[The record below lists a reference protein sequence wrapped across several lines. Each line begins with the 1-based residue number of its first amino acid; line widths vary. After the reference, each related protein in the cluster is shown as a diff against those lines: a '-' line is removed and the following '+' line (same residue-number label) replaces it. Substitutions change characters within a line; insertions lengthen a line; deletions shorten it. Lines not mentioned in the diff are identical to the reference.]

1 MLQRKSSYRLAAI
14 AAVTTVALVVI
25 GVPATAQGQG
35 DAREVTL
42 ELSVDDSG
50 GCHISVYPET
60 AVIWRGANQKLKKVV
75 WVATPNQDHGEL
87 FWELRWDP
95 DKGGGSEDYFGAVD
109 LGCGESRIKVQPS
122 SKPKIPQAEWPYAVT
137 VFACEGGEKSEQICS
152 VDPRIRWDD

>member
-1 MLQRKSSYRLAAI
+1 MLQRITSCRLAAI
-14 AAVTTVALVVI
+14 VAVTIVAVLGI
-25 GVPATAQGQG
+25 GGPAAAQGVD

-50 GCHISVYPET
+50 GCRITVVPEN

-75 WVATPNQDHGEL
+75 WVAPPSQDHGEL

-109 LGCGESRIKVQPS
+109 LGCGQSRVKVQPS
-122 SKPKIPQAEWPYAVT
+122 PKPKIPQAEWPYAVT
-137 VFACEGGEKSEQICS
+137 VFACEGGKKSEQICS